1 MKIARII
8 ILIILLVLIYNGV
21 YNYDLMINHKTTDRP
36 VNPLRYIF
44 FGFYFF
50 LIFLNILEF
59 SFGKFKYGSLK
70 KLFYYTILAGYLFC
84 IFMFKYNDY
93 QIQGLPL
100 FGYFSLVVIT
110 VFMFNQMIKNKPV
123 YKRIKK

>member
-1 MKIARII
+1 
-8 ILIILLVLIYNGV
+8 
-21 YNYDLMINHKTTDRP
+21 MINFPTTDRP
-36 VNPLRYIF
+36 INPLRYVF

-50 LIFLNILEF
+50 LIFLNVIEF

-70 KLFYYTILAGYLFC
+70 KLFYYTVLAGYLIC

-93 QIQGLPL
+93 HIQGLPL

-110 VFMFNQMIKNKPV
+110 IFMFMQLLKNKPV
-123 YKRIKK
+123 YKRVKK

>member
-8 ILIILLVLIYNGV
+8 ILIILLVLIYNGI
-21 YNYDLMINHKTTDRP
+21 YNYDLMINYKTTDRP
-36 VNPLRYIF
+36 TNPLRYIF

-70 KLFYYTILAGYLFC
+70 KLFYYTVLAGYLFC

-110 VFMFNQMIKNKPV
+110 VFMFNQMKKNKPV
-123 YKRIKK
+123 YKRIKN